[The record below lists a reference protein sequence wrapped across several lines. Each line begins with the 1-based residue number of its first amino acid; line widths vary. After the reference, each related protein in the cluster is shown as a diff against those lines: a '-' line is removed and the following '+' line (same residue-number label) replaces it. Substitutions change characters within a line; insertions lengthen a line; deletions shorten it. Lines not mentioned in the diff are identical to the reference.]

1 MARKKKTT
9 RRRRFKSSAKR
20 RRAAPARARSR
31 KSKAVSR
38 RRPAKRNPKGI
49 FSQPAVQYGIAAT
62 GGAGIGLA
70 LNDRKDLYWMG
81 RSPALIA
88 AVIVLLGANFGLK
101 GRKKQLGYAT
111 GIGLMLP
118 MVGGYLADGVNALI
132 PAKAGSAPPLTTTTK
147 NAAVYGGMP
156 YQIPT
161 KKTYQPSAK
170 RQAVQ
175 ATTSKM
181 KAA

>member
-132 PAKAGSAPPLTTTTK
+132 PEKTTTTTQ
-147 NAAVYGGMP
+147 APLAMTGGR
-156 YQIPT
+156 T
-161 KKTYQPSAK
+161 TYRVPAPKQTFQQPSAK

>member
-9 RRRRFKSSAKR
+9 RRRFKSSAKR

-62 GGAGIGLA
+62 GGAGVGLA

-101 GRKKQLGYAT
+101 GRKIA
-111 GIGLMLP
+111 
-118 MVGGYLADGVNALI
+118 GV
-132 PAKAGSAPPLTTTTK
+132 S
-147 NAAVYGGMP
+147 GGMP

-161 KKTYQPSAK
+161 KQTYKPSAK

>member
-9 RRRRFKSSAKR
+9 RRRFKSSAKR

-132 PAKAGSAPPLTTTTK
+132 PEKTTTTIQ
-147 NAAVYGGMP
+147 APLDMTGGRTT
-156 YQIPT
+156 YRIPT
-161 KKTYQPSAK
+161 KQQTYQPSAK

>member
-9 RRRRFKSSAKR
+9 RRRFKSPAKR

-31 KSKAVSR
+31 KSKAVYR

-49 FSQPAVQYGIAAT
+49 LGQPAVQYGIAAT
-62 GGAGIGLA
+62 GGAGVAMA
-70 LNDRKDLYWMG
+70 LNERKDLYWMG

-88 AVIVLLGANFGLK
+88 AVLTLLGSQFFLK
-101 GRKKQLGYAT
+101 GRKKQLGYAA
-111 GIGLMLP
+111 GIGMTLP

-132 PAKAGSAPPLTTTTK
+132 PAKTTTTTQ
-147 NAAVYGGMP
+147 APQAMTGGR
-156 YQIPT
+156 T
-161 KKTYQPSAK
+161 TYRVPAPKQTFQQPSAK